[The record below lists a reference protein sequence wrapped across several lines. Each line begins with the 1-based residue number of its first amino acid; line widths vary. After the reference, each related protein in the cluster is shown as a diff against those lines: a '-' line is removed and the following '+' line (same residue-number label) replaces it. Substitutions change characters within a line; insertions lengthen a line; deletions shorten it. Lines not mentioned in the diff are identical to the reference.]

1 MHKICFNGEVLYAEH
16 GQLLADVLMKGEK
29 AMEHPCGGR
38 GVCKKCAVKVNG
50 EEVLSCQYKV
60 ESDIA
65 VEAPDISEIHSYT
78 GAEETLLSSKN
89 MCFCLDLGTTTLAL
103 ALVSLDE
110 KKIVKVAT
118 ATNPQRLYGGDVMSR
133 IAYCSANGVKS
144 LQKMVVSKINEMM
157 SSLFKGFIGKMY
169 VAGNTTMLHI
179 LFGADC
185 SGLGVA
191 PYKAEFLHS
200 RVASGQT
207 LGIDNVEEITAL
219 PSIHTFAG
227 ADIVAGLNYIEKP
240 SHDKYSLLVDLGTN
254 AEIALFSDEKVV
266 CTSAAAGPC
275 FEGANISCGMS
286 AVGGAIYSYKNSA
299 YKTIGGKKAE
309 GLCATG
315 LVDVIAELLS
325 KGIID
330 ETGYMEGD
338 FQIAPG
344 VTLTC
349 GDVREYQLAKSAIS
363 SAINVLLDEN
373 KVDNDHLYK
382 VYISGGFSEK
392 LNIENAVKSGLLP
405 EKIASE
411 CVAVNNSS
419 LSGTVKYAC
428 EHNDLTEFIKK
439 SEYVDLSSNEKF
451 SEMFI
456 ENMMFSL
463 T

>member
-1 MHKICFNGEVLYAEH
+1 MGE
-16 GQLLADVLMKGEK
+16 M
-29 AMEHPCGGR
+29 
-38 GVCKKCAVKVNG
+38 
-50 EEVLSCQYKV
+50 
-60 ESDIA
+60 
-65 VEAPDISEIHSYT
+65 
-78 GAEETLLSSKN
+78 
-89 MCFCLDLGTTTLAL
+89 
-103 ALVSLDE
+103 
-110 KKIVKVAT
+110 
-118 ATNPQRLYGGDVMSR
+118 
-133 IAYCSANGVKS
+133 
-144 LQKMVVSKINEMM
+144 
-157 SSLFKGFIGKMY
+157 
-169 VAGNTTMLHI
+169 
-179 LFGADC
+179 
-185 SGLGVA
+185 
-191 PYKAEFLHS
+191 
-200 RVASGQT
+200 
-207 LGIDNVEEITAL
+207 
-219 PSIHTFAG
+219 
-227 ADIVAGLNYIEKP
+227 
-240 SHDKYSLLVDLGTN
+240 
-254 AEIALFSDEKVV
+254 
-266 CTSAAAGPC
+266 
-275 FEGANISCGMS
+275 
-286 AVGGAIYSYKNSA
+286 
-299 YKTIGGKKAE
+299 
-309 GLCATG
+309 CATG